1 MDDFQEVQELCAL
14 CGQAPGGG
22 KWSLCPACRQR
33 LAERQADHLAGMLVS
48 DCVGCAARSRYPER
62 GKPYCPRCAKRFGQL
77 QAASAA
83 ADRDADQDDW
93 RPVAQ
98 SGDAVG
104 RDSRRGSAGRGQTST
119 LPLRTQQRG
128 KGKAVFQRKGPGR
141 PGSGQEYT

>member
-14 CGQAPGGG
+14 CGQRPAVASGHSARRVGSGLPSG
-22 KWSLCPACRQR
+22 KLTTWRECWSAIASGAQR
-33 LAERQADHLAGMLVS
+33 GRVTPSAANRTARG
-48 DCVGCAARSRYPER
+48 ARSDSASYRP
-62 GKPYCPRCAKRFGQL
+62 
-77 QAASAA
+77 QA
-83 ADRDADQDDW
+83 R
-93 RPVAQ
+93 RPTGTRQGARRPAAQ

>member
-1 MDDFQEVQELCAL
+1 MDAFQAEVLCCL
-14 CGQAPGGG
+14 CGQAGDGW
-22 KWSLCPACRQR
+22 WSLCQTCRR
-33 LAERQADHLAGMLVS
+33 ELAERHRAHLAGMLVS

-83 ADRDADQDDW
+83 ADRDGAQGAR
-93 RPVAQ
+93 RPAAQ